1 MASIIPTRNLFIITS
16 ALNAKIGV
24 VGEKERLEQTITTLD
39 NLRDKVPDAAVLF
52 VDGSPENV
60 PKETKEL
67 ISKYCQ
73 ALWFTS
79 HPEIKSFALAGRKSE
94 AELLMMLNT
103 LIQFK
108 NNPELMGFL
117 HGVKR
122 IFKYS
127 ARSLLEDDFD
137 ITEYNNKFGKYVFKK
152 SLPSWMSPERK
163 TSITDHL
170 YITRLFSFCP
180 SLLDNYLQTIG
191 PMISNV
197 MSHGID
203 TEHAHYLCLDKKHI
217 VEFDR
222 IKCAGIVA
230 GSGETERY

>member
-1 MASIIPTRNLFIITS
+1 MSFIPNRNLFIVTS
-16 ALNAKIGV
+16 ALNANIGV
-24 VGEKERLEQTITTLD
+24 VNSDDRLEQTINTLN
-39 NLRDKVPDAAVLF
+39 NLRDRVPEAAVLF
-52 VDGSPENV
+52 VDGSPEPVTDKIKKIIGN
-60 PKETKEL
+60 
-67 ISKYCQ
+67 YCQ
-73 ALWFTS
+73 ALWFTT

-94 AELLMMLNT
+94 AELLMLLNT

-122 IFKYS
+122 IFKFS

-180 SLLDNYLQTIG
+180 SLIDNYLQTIG

-222 IKCAGIVA
+222 IKCSGIIAGTY
-230 GSGETERY
+230 EKERY

>member
-1 MASIIPTRNLFIITS
+1 MSFIPNRNLFIVTS
-16 ALNAKIGV
+16 ALNANIGV
-24 VGEKERLEQTITTLD
+24 VNSDDRLEQTINTLN
-39 NLRDKVPDAAVLF
+39 NLRDRVPEAAVLF
-52 VDGSPENV
+52 VDGSPEPVTDKIKKIIGN
-60 PKETKEL
+60 
-67 ISKYCQ
+67 YCQ
-73 ALWFTS
+73 ALWFTT

-94 AELLMMLNT
+94 AELLMLLNT

-122 IFKYS
+122 IFKFS

>member
-1 MASIIPTRNLFIITS
+1 MNFIPDRNLFIITS
-16 ALNAKIGV
+16 ALNANIGV
-24 VGEKERLEQTITTLD
+24 INSDDRLEQTIDTLN
-39 NLRDKVPDAAVLF
+39 NLRDKIPDAAVLF
-52 VDGSPENV
+52 VDGSPNPV
-60 PKETKEL
+60 PEEIKKI
-67 ISKYCQ
+67 ISNYCQ
-73 ALWFTS
+73 CLWFNN

-127 ARSLLEDDFD
+127 ARSLLEDDFN

-152 SLPSWMSPERK
+152 SLPSWMAPERK
-163 TSITDHL
+163 KSITDHL
-170 YITRLFSFCP
+170 YITRMFSFCP
-180 SLLDNYLQTIG
+180 SLLDNYLQTIA

-197 MSHGID
+197 MTHGID
-203 TEHAHYLCLDKKHI
+203 TEHAHYLCLDKKYV

>member
-1 MASIIPTRNLFIITS
+1 MSFIPNRNLFIVTS
-16 ALNAKIGV
+16 ALNANIGV
-24 VGEKERLEQTITTLD
+24 VNSDDRLEQTINTLN
-39 NLRDKVPDAAVLF
+39 NLRDRVPEAAVLF
-52 VDGSPENV
+52 VDGSPEPVTDKIKKIIGN
-60 PKETKEL
+60 
-67 ISKYCQ
+67 YCQ
-73 ALWFTS
+73 ALWFTT

-94 AELLMMLNT
+94 AELLMLLNT

-122 IFKYS
+122 IFKFS
-127 ARSLLEDDFD
+127 ARSLLEEDFD

-152 SLPSWMSPERK
+152 SLPSWMPEERK
-163 TSITDHL
+163 RTITDHL
-170 YITRLFSFCP
+170 YITRMYSFCP

-197 MSHGID
+197 MTHGID

-222 IKCAGIVA
+222 IKCSGIVA

>member
-1 MASIIPTRNLFIITS
+1 MSFIPNRNLFIVTS
-16 ALNAKIGV
+16 ALNANIGV
-24 VGEKERLEQTITTLD
+24 VNSDDRLEQTINTLN
-39 NLRDKVPDAAVLF
+39 NLRDRVPEAAVLF
-52 VDGSPENV
+52 VDGSPEPVTDKIKKIIGN
-60 PKETKEL
+60 
-67 ISKYCQ
+67 YCQ
-73 ALWFTS
+73 ALWFTT

-94 AELLMMLNT
+94 AELLMLLNT

-122 IFKYS
+122 IFKFS
-127 ARSLLEDDFD
+127 ARSVLEDDFD

-180 SLLDNYLQTIG
+180 SLIDNYLQTIG

-197 MSHGID
+197 MTHGID

-217 VEFDR
+217 VEFNR
-222 IKCAGIVA
+222 IKCSGIVA

>member
-1 MASIIPTRNLFIITS
+1 MSFIPNRNLFIVTS
-16 ALNAKIGV
+16 ALNANIGV
-24 VGEKERLEQTITTLD
+24 VNSDDRLEQTINTLN
-39 NLRDKVPDAAVLF
+39 NLRDRVPEAAVLF
-52 VDGSPENV
+52 VDGSPEPVTDKIKKIIGN
-60 PKETKEL
+60 
-67 ISKYCQ
+67 YCQ
-73 ALWFTS
+73 ALWFTT

-94 AELLMMLNT
+94 AELLMLLNT

-108 NNPELMGFL
+108 NNPEVMGFL

-122 IFKYS
+122 IFKFS

-180 SLLDNYLQTIG
+180 SLIDNYLQTIG

-197 MSHGID
+197 MTHGID

-217 VEFDR
+217 VEFNR
-222 IKCAGIVA
+222 IKCSGIVA